1 MLYSNVDFTVKYV
14 DPSASTNGDGTTPAR
29 AMNALPTAVS
39 GFTDN
44 TAYVIRRTA
53 ESYAV
58 KLPNGTNSSVKNILF
73 LGMPNASDTM
83 YSIMPDAAKS
93 AWGTDAAEYAN
104 IQFESTSGS
113 FQLPSI
119 NHFLLHRVYL
129 FRDGFNADGYI
140 LKMSNTSSAIGCYS
154 FEHCKFGSRGIN
166 LDKSTYTGELTTSR
180 CKSYVYVY
188 YARMLNVTDC
198 IINHAVTGN
207 SNNPCGIY
215 CYFADILNVENVK
228 VYSAVWTDSYNSYPL
243 YLSAYAN
250 KGIECRI
257 KNVEQT
263 IRFNGTASKV
273 PGLFYVQGY
282 ISCEVSGISIKMGNA
297 LSTTRPTTFSIEA
310 AMMYFSSVW
319 ELSLTNVSVVLPDCW
334 NCKSPVLDLDRCY
347 SGNYV
352 PGVVKKIDNVTITL
366 ATTAGIGDPVSY
378 DYATS
383 ENDNYAA
390 ASISFGS
397 SDTTMYAKVPQISN
411 LTVTCPRG
419 KALYL
424 ENARM
429 TDSAFQGTVILRQVE
444 ADILSV
450 STWFPGKAVFASN
463 GTHARIRQLTVN
475 LSNPTYPYNEDAG
488 VFSDWDDYG
497 SVFVDQS
504 NASLSPMATSSSK
517 AYHVYQGIGSNN
529 EGATGHF
536 VFRCANGICDT
547 YSVHRTGG
555 GASALKLYNNTC
567 SSPETMVLGRRP
579 FNGMQIT
586 PTTTGRHLLKA
597 HIAYKGYAKDA
608 EMYRHFIISATI
620 GDKVYYS
627 TVQGRWSDDSSSV
640 WVNDS
645 DLTQKVLELPLDIPT
660 VSPVD
665 VRVYFSWYSSGGF
678 VYLDPAIE
686 LKTV

>member
-1 MLYSNVDFTVKYV
+1 MLYSNVDFAVVYV
-14 DPSASTNGDGTTPAR
+14 DPSKSSSGDGTTPAK
-29 AMNALPTAVS
+29 AMNALPTTAAS
-39 GFTDN
+39 FADN

-53 ESYAV
+53 ETYAA

-73 LGMPNASDTM
+73 IGMPNASDALYT
-83 YSIMPDAAKS
+83 IMPDAAKS
-93 AWGTDAAEYAN
+93 AWGSDAAEYAN
-104 IQFESTSGS
+104 LQFENTSGS

-129 FRDGFNADGYI
+129 FRDGINADGYI
-140 LKMSNTSSAIGCYS
+140 LKMSNSSTPVGCYS

-188 YARMLNVTDC
+188 YARMMNITDC

-215 CYFADILNVENVK
+215 CYFADILNVENVR
-228 VYSAVWTDSYNSYPL
+228 VYSAVWTDYYNSYPL
-243 YLSAYAN
+243 FLSATGN

-257 KNVEQT
+257 KNIEQT

-273 PGLFYVQGY
+273 PGLFCLQGY
-282 ISCEVSGISIKMGNA
+282 VSCEISGISIKMGNA
-297 LSTTRPTTFSIEA
+297 LSSTRPTSFSIEA
-310 AMMYFSSVW
+310 ALMNLQNIYEISM
-319 ELSLTNVSVVLPDCW
+319 TNVEVTLPDCW
-334 NCKSPVLDLDRCY
+334 NCKAPVLDMDRCY
-347 SGNYV
+347 AGNYV
-352 PGVVKKIDNVTITL
+352 PGVVKKLDNVKIVL
-366 ATTAGIGDPVSY
+366 ATTSGIGSPVSY

-383 ENDNYAA
+383 ENDSYAA
-390 ASISFGS
+390 ASISFAS
-397 SDTTMYAKVPQISN
+397 SDCSLYAKVPQISN
-411 LTVTCPRG
+411 LTVTHPRG
-419 KALYL
+419 KAIYL
-424 ENARM
+424 ENARL
-429 TDSAFQGTVILRQVE
+429 TDSRFQGTVLLKQVE
-444 ADILSV
+444 ADILEV

-463 GTHARIRQLTVN
+463 GTHARVRKLTVN
-475 LSNPTYPYNEDAG
+475 LSNSEYPYNEDPG
-488 VFSDWDDYG
+488 VYSDWDDYG
-497 SVFVDQS
+497 SVFVDES
-504 NASLSPMATSSSK
+504 NASLSPMSTSSSK
-517 AYHVYQGIGSNN
+517 AYHVYQRIGSNN

-547 YSVHRTGG
+547 YSVHRQGG

-567 SSPETMVLGRRP
+567 SNPETMVLGRRP
-579 FNGMQIT
+579 FNGMQLT

-597 HIAYKGYAKDA
+597 HIAFKGYAKSD
-608 EMYRHFIISATI
+608 ELYRQFFISATI

-627 TVQGRWSDDSSSV
+627 TIQGRWSDDSAST

-645 DLTQKVLELPLDIPT
+645 NLTQKVLELPLDIPT

-686 LKTV
+686 LQAV